1 MVSPFSLYV
10 HVPFCA
16 QKCPYCDFNTY
27 ATASVPEDRYVQA
40 LKRELDSF
48 SQDGRFAGREIQS
61 VFFGG
66 GTPSILSESA
76 LGEVINHANS
86 LFPISSSAE
95 VTIEANPNDCPSVRL
110 RGFRSAG
117 INRISFGVQ
126 SFSDERLRL
135 LGRNHSVD
143 EACRAVH
150 AAVDA
155 GISNVSVDLIFGVP
169 GQTLGDLESD
179 LSQAVSL
186 PISHLSTYA
195 LTIEPGTPFFQ
206 RQERGLLRMPHDGLV
221 AEMLEFIPVFLA
233 PHGLFR
239 YEISNYARPGGESL
253 HNSAYWIG
261 DDYLGIGAGAHSYVA
276 TRKGARLEMGDRWSA
291 FALPES
297 YMAAVDKGSAISWKE
312 RVDQAALQFEF
323 FYVGLRL
330 IRGVSG
336 AEFARRFGVSL
347 ESVYGETIAG
357 LVSDGLLVYEGDV
370 LRLTIRGI
378 AVADSVFEQFVR

>member
-1 MVSPFSLYV
+1 
-10 HVPFCA
+10 
-16 QKCPYCDFNTY
+16 
-27 ATASVPEDRYVQA
+27 
-40 LKRELDSF
+40 
-48 SQDGRFAGREIQS
+48 
-61 VFFGG
+61 
-66 GTPSILSESA
+66 
-76 LGEVINHANS
+76 
-86 LFPISSSAE
+86 
-95 VTIEANPNDCPSVRL
+95 
-110 RGFRSAG
+110 
-117 INRISFGVQ
+117 
-126 SFSDERLRL
+126 
-135 LGRNHSVD
+135 
-143 EACRAVH
+143 
-150 AAVDA
+150 
-155 GISNVSVDLIFGVP
+155 
-169 GQTLGDLESD
+169 
-179 LSQAVSL
+179 
-186 PISHLSTYA
+186 
-195 LTIEPGTPFFQ
+195 
-206 RQERGLLRMPHDGLV
+206 MPHDGLV